1 MSIGSLSWWCEPLLF
16 IELAGNFIEVNA
28 LKELVDAFSC
38 LEGTVLDQITF
49 FKKNPSQNVIQP
61 PKPTKKKT
69 KRNTMLNV
77 VSSQQDAIVR
87 EAKVVAKWK
96 IYPLMS

>member
-1 MSIGSLSWWCEPLLF
+1 M
-16 IELAGNFIEVNA
+16 NA

-49 FKKNPSQNVIQP
+49 FQKNPSQNVTQP
-61 PKPTKKKT
+61 PKPTRKKT

-87 EAKVVAKWK
+87 EDKVLVKRK
-96 IYPLMS
+96 IVFCF